1 MKTMLALASLTL
13 CCTLV
18 GCGEGG
24 GVPAPQKV
32 QPRPVD
38 PANQVAAPDAKFKD
52 SFQKDATQGGQPQ

>member
-1 MKTMLALASLTL
+1 MKNVLALASLTL

-18 GCGEGG
+18 GCGESG

-38 PANQVAAPDAKFKD
+38 PANKVESPEAKAN
-52 SFQKDATQGGQPQ
+52 SSLQSTEGGGQPK

>member
-1 MKTMLALASLTL
+1 MKSMLALASLTL

-18 GCGEGG
+18 GCGESG
-24 GVPAPQKV
+24 GVPAPQTA

-38 PANQVAAPDAKFKD
+38 PANQVNAPDAKFKS

>member
-1 MKTMLALASLTL
+1 MKSMLALASLTL

-18 GCGEGG
+18 GCGDSG

-38 PANQVAAPDAKFKD
+38 PANQVAAPDAKFKG
-52 SFQKDATQGGQPQ
+52 SFQQDASQGGKAQ

>member
-1 MKTMLALASLTL
+1 MKSMLALASLAL

-18 GCGEGG
+18 GCGDSG

-38 PANQVAAPDAKFKD
+38 PANQVAAPDAKFKS